1 MDMTRL
7 LRVLITLLLVM
18 TFILVIVSV
27 YRHDMEL
34 RAMVNLSD
42 LTSNA
47 VTRLAVQDLAWDAGG
62 EKPTAYVLDS
72 GKLDNL
78 SYRSTLWGFNLEFQV
93 GVSYQEGGV
102 EQVLGPHGFSP
113 PDDRMTCALNVP
125 VALQRSGRAVPAIL
139 KVIAWYA

>member
-1 MDMTRL
+1 MDVTRL

-34 RAMVNLSD
+34 REMVNLSD
-42 LTSNA
+42 LTSST

-62 EKPTAYVLDS
+62 GPSVYVLDS
-72 GKLDNL
+72 DKLDDL
-78 SYRSTLWGFNLEFQV
+78 SYQSTLWGFNLEFQV
-93 GVSYQEGGV
+93 EISYQEGGV
-102 EQVLGPHGFSP
+102 EQVLSPHGFSP